1 VRDDWSSTILLPL
14 VLYAVAATALGSVTM
29 ARRDVA

>member
-1 VRDDWSSTILLPL
+1 MLLAPGLSVLPL

-29 ARRDVA
+29 AHRDLA